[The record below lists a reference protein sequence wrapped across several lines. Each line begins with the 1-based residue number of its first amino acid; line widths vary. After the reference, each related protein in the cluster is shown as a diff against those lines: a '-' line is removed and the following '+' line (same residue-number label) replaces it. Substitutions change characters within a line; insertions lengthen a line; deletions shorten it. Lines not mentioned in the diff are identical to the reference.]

1 MSVRNTFVTVG
12 QMGCSQDLSDPP
24 WAQGGPWLSHQVG
37 LQVSQALPQFG
48 DPHPTE
54 MSWSTVSWG
63 HPACFAVAIP
73 GKFPAPAIVERPQR
87 AGGFSLFRAT
97 IL

>member
-1 MSVRNTFVTVG
+1 M
-12 QMGCSQDLSDPP
+12 
-24 WAQGGPWLSHQVG
+24 SHQVG
-37 LQVSQALPQFG
+37 LQVSQALPRFG

-87 AGGFSLFRAT
+87 AGGFSLFRAM
-97 IL
+97 ILRPPLSPAAAQKGSVCTRRGAQT